1 MSLRATFLDVPPTSV
16 LIFLTV
22 IVIGGKLESFKVT
35 GVFNLEQLDIK
46 MSPRG
51 KRTVLYSIALL

>member
-1 MSLRATFLDVPPTSV
+1 MSLQATFLDVPPTSV

-22 IVIGGKLESFKVT
+22 IVIGGKLKSFKVT

-51 KRTVLYSIALL
+51 KRTALYSTALS

>member
-1 MSLRATFLDVPPTSV
+1 MSLRATFLDVPPTLV

-46 MSPRG
+46 MSP
-51 KRTVLYSIALL
+51 